1 MKLKHLVI
9 AAAVSMSIGA
19 NANAADRGK
28 AYVSNQ
34 DGGVS
39 LI

>member
-28 AYVSNQ
+28 AYVRIKMAAYQ
-34 DGGVS
+34 
-39 LI
+39 